1 MDFSKGVLFDP
12 GYSKYTLPFSQ
23 NIDAAYNVLFSI
35 KSPHQRKFKFQML
48 YPQLLKLLEHTVSF
62 YLGCLLWAAFI
73 SKNFKNEPKNILDNA
88 YLGQSVNEE
97 QMLFEVNYAISYI
110 EKLKKD
116 CKYYLGKT
124 CNIPED
130 WAQVMSI
137 YKEFLTENN
146 FLVNA
151 KTTADIVLPDSIKD
165 VSQQELDTILKKIE
179 QVIETGDL
187 KELFS
192 VKYIIAASND
202 KF

>member
-35 KSPHQRKFKFQML
+35 KAPHQRKFKFQIL

-73 SKNFKNEPKNILDNA
+73 SQNFHKDPKDILENSFDGA
-88 YLGQSVNEE
+88 EVKEE
-97 QMLFEVNYAISYI
+97 EMLFEVNYAINYI

-116 CKYYLGKT
+116 CKYYLGKN
-124 CNIPED
+124 CNLPED
-130 WAQVMSI
+130 WSQVMNI
-137 YKEFLTENN
+137 YKEFLTMND

-151 KTTADIVLPDSIKD
+151 KTTADIKLPDEIKKLSED
-165 VSQQELDTILKKIE
+165 ELNTVLDAIENVVSTGELKNLFKVKK
-179 QVIETGDL
+179 L
-187 KELFS
+187 
-192 VKYIIAASND
+192 II
-202 KF
+202 

>member
-35 KSPHQRKFKFQML
+35 KAPHQRKFKFQIL

-73 SKNFKNEPKNILDNA
+73 SQNFQKDPKDILENSFDGA
-88 YLGQSVNEE
+88 EVKEE
-97 QMLFEVNYAISYI
+97 EMLFEVNYAINYI

-116 CKYYLGKT
+116 CKYYLGKN
-124 CNIPED
+124 CNLPED
-130 WAQVMSI
+130 WSQVMNI
-137 YKEFLTENN
+137 YKEFLTMND

-151 KTTADIVLPDSIKD
+151 KTTADIKLPDEIKKLSED
-165 VSQQELDTILKKIE
+165 ELNTVLDAIENVVSTGELKNLFKFKK
-179 QVIETGDL
+179 L
-187 KELFS
+187 
-192 VKYIIAASND
+192 II
-202 KF
+202 